1 MTYTC
6 LIIERDRLLSRE
18 VAREFPGFGFRPYP
32 VQSSATALSILRQ
45 WKFDAALVDA
55 DGFGADYVDVL
66 RRVHASYRSPLVMLS
81 SAPDEQR
88 QLLGL
93 ESGATDVIVKPASP
107 RLICAKLT
115 RLIESAGQ
123 PSSADTTGEVR
134 IGPLLMDSQRGLAF
148 IGDAPLKL
156 TVQEFDLLFLLAS
169 HPGQFVDR
177 ETIVRTLRGTAESI
191 GRGADVHV
199 YRIRKKIR
207 DRDVDTLRLDTI
219 YGRGY
224 CLTEQAPAVCSAV
237 PLRSEPMPVA

>member
-1 MTYTC
+1 MAYTC

-18 VAREFPGFGFRPYP
+18 VEHEFPGFGFRPYP
-32 VQSSATALSILRQ
+32 VQSTATALNILRH

-66 RRVHASYRSPLVMLS
+66 RRVHATYRSPLVMLS
-81 SAPDEQR
+81 SVPDEQR

-93 ESGATDVIVKPASP
+93 ASGATAVIVKPVSP

-115 RLIESAGQ
+115 RLIEAAGR
-123 PSSADTTGEVR
+123 PAADSSDEVR
-134 IGPLLMDSQRGLAF
+134 IGPLMMDAKRGLAF

-156 TVQEFDLLFLLAS
+156 TVQEFDLLYLLAL

-199 YRIRKKIR
+199 YRIRKKIK

-237 PLRSEPMPVA
+237 PFGGESAAVS

>member
-1 MTYTC
+1 MAYTC
-6 LIIERDRLLSRE
+6 LIIERDQLLSRE

-45 WKFDAALVDA
+45 WKFDAAIVDA

-66 RRVHASYRSPLVMLS
+66 RRVHATYRSPLVMLS
-81 SAPDEQR
+81 SVPDEQR

-93 ESGATDVIVKPASP
+93 ESGATAVIVKPVSP
-107 RLICAKLT
+107 RLICAKLS
-115 RLIESAGQ
+115 RLIESAGR
-123 PSSADTTGEVR
+123 PRADSSDEVR
-134 IGPLLMDSQRGLAF
+134 IGPLMMDAKRGLAF

-156 TVQEFDLLFLLAS
+156 TVQEFDLLYLLAS

-224 CLTEQAPAVCSAV
+224 CLTEQAPQAGSADR
-237 PLRSEPMPVA
+237 LGSESAPVS

>member
-1 MTYTC
+1 MAYTC
-6 LIIERDRLLSRE
+6 LIIEHDRLLSRE
-18 VAREFPGFGFRPYP
+18 VEREFPGFGFRPYP

-66 RRVHASYRSPLVMLS
+66 RRVHATYRSPLVMLS

-93 ESGATDVIVKPASP
+93 ESGATAVIVKPISS

-115 RLIESAGQ
+115 RLIESAGR
-123 PSSADTTGEVR
+123 PASDSGDEIR
-134 IGPLLMDSQRGLAF
+134 IGPLMMDAKRGIAV

-156 TVQEFDLLFLLAS
+156 TVQEFDLLYLLAS

-191 GRGADVHV
+191 GRSADVHV
-199 YRIRKKIR
+199 YRIRKKIK

-224 CLTEQAPAVCSAV
+224 CLTEQALSNGAGNPAG
-237 PLRSEPMPVA
+237 SESLLVR

>member
-1 MTYTC
+1 MAYTC

-18 VAREFPGFGFRPYP
+18 VEREFPGFGFRPYP
-32 VQSSATALSILRQ
+32 VQSSATALTILRQ

-66 RRVHASYRSPLVMLS
+66 RRVHATYRSPLVMLS
-81 SAPDEQR
+81 SAADEQR

-93 ESGATDVIVKPASP
+93 ESGATAVIFKPISP

-115 RLIESAGQ
+115 RLIESASQ
-123 PSSADTTGEVR
+123 PSADSSDEIR
-134 IGPLLMDSQRGLAF
+134 IGPLMMDSKRGLAF
-148 IGDAPLKL
+148 VGDAPLKL
-156 TVQEFDLLFLLAS
+156 TVQEFDLLYLLAS

-177 ETIVRTLRGTAESI
+177 ATIVRTLRGTTESI
-191 GRGADVHV
+191 GRSADVHV
-199 YRIRKKIR
+199 YRIRRKIK

-224 CLTEQAPAVCSAV
+224 CLTEQAPHANSASQ
-237 PLRSEPMPVA
+237 PGREPASLS